1 MSKENEFSSR
11 TIIPLFLHSKEVCV
25 LEWDPKEEQLFEVE
39 KVDYNKAQQYK
50 NGASQFQFDKQT
62 AYYPFDTIGKWMSM
76 TSYIT
81 QDVFKRLTD
90 PIAERFILDDE
101 SDHPYNYTQTVNISA
116 LIDPKRFSTQHK
128 TPQQISQLYL
138 DSSDELSQLAEKWR
152 SCTKSPYFAILG
164 EFEFSFIMFHIGQDF
179 ESLLQWKN
187 ILFLFTH
194 AFSCLTE
201 GNDISVASFLENIMK
216 ATYFQLSELEEDFFS
231 LNDGTEGNRGKRINS
246 KNFVI
251 KCLEVCFFIV
261 FEVIYRH

>member
-1 MSKENEFSSR
+1 M
-11 TIIPLFLHSKEVCV
+11 
-25 LEWDPKEEQLFEVE
+25 
-39 KVDYNKAQQYK
+39 
-50 NGASQFQFDKQT
+50 
-62 AYYPFDTIGKWMSM
+62 
-76 TSYIT
+76 
-81 QDVFKRLTD
+81 
-90 PIAERFILDDE
+90 
-101 SDHPYNYTQTVNISA
+101 
-116 LIDPKRFSTQHK
+116 
-128 TPQQISQLYL
+128 
-138 DSSDELSQLAEKWR
+138 
-152 SCTKSPYFAILG
+152 G

-201 GNDISVASFLENIMK
+201 GNDISVTSFLENIMK
-216 ATYFQLSELEEDFFS
+216 AMYFQLSELEEDFFS